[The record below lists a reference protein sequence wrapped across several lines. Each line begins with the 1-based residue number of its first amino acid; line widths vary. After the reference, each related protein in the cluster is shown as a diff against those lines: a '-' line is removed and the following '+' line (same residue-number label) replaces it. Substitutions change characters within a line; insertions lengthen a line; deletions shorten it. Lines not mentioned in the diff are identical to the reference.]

1 MEAWKRNRNMSTT
14 QSDDLAGFHAF
25 FLAVIRFAVEKYGG
39 TMRTDLISGETRLHI
54 PNWAEEACFEDL
66 GQLVGP
72 GKPLSG
78 YLPFLDV

>member
-1 MEAWKRNRNMSTT
+1 MDIHQKNRNVSKT
-14 QSDDLAGFHAF
+14 QNDDLARFHAF

-39 TMRTDLISGETRLHI
+39 TIRTDLISGETRLHI

-72 GKPLSG
+72 GKPLNG